1 MKWYIYILYNIY
13 IYNGF
18 KFQNGYNSGYKKI
31 AR

>member
-1 MKWYIYILYNIY
+1 MMYIYIYIY

-18 KFQNGYNSGYKKI
+18 KFKNGYNSGYKKI